1 MEKIDKLLHYLKYGI
16 WRVKL
21 VSLPKKISM
30 LVKQVRML
38 LLTFKG
44 FIEDNCVLRASSLTF
59 FTLLSIVPIF
69 AMAFGL
75 AKGFGLDKN
84 LEAQLKIA
92 FQGQQEILD
101 KILQFSHNQLERTAG
116 GMVAGVGVLLLFWT
130 ILKLMGNMENAL
142 NEIWGVKRG
151 RSLGRKI
158 MEYALIILVAPV
170 LLIMSQGVTA
180 FLTSYAT
187 LSVNKFEFLQFVGPY
202 LLLSLKVVPLLFLWG
217 MFTFLYMFL
226 PNTKVSLFS
235 GAFAG
240 FIAAVLFQIVQFAY
254 FQFQVKIFTQYSAI
268 YGSFAAMPLFLVWLE
283 VSWMIFLLGA
293 EISFSHQNV
302 DTFEFDHDVKNTSP
316 KFRRELQL
324 FTAAIIAERF
334 ETGGRPLSFKEFTKE
349 IGMPYRLAKLILNDL
364 TKAGV
369 ITLVL
374 GEGIQESD
382 ECYQP
387 AISTSQLTV
396 DSVLEK
402 LENQGVSDIPFNKN
416 DKFKHVEEILE
427 KFRNNNMK
435 SKQNIPLT
443 KI

>member
-1 MEKIDKLLHYLKYGI
+1 MEKIEKVLRYLRYDI

-21 VSLPKKISM
+21 VSLPKRMSL
-30 LVKQVRML
+30 LVKQLRML

-44 FIEDNCVLRASSLTF
+44 FVEDNCVLRASSLTF

-84 LEAQLKIA
+84 LEAQLKVA

-101 KILQFSHNQLERTAG
+101 RILEFSHNQLERTAG
-116 GMVAGVGVLLLFWT
+116 GMVAGLGVLLLFWT

-151 RSLGRKI
+151 RSLGRKV
-158 MEYALIILVAPV
+158 MEYALVVFVAPV
-170 LLIMSQGVTA
+170 LLIMSQGITA
-180 FLTSYAT
+180 FLSSHAT
-187 LSVNKFEFLQFVGPY
+187 LGLSKFEFLQFLGPY
-202 LLLSLKVVPLLFLWG
+202 LLFSLKFVPLLFLWG

-226 PNTKVSLFS
+226 PNTKVSFYS

-240 FIAAVLFQIVQFAY
+240 FIAALLFQLVQFAY
-254 FQFQVKIFTQYSAI
+254 FKFQMVIFTQYSAI

-324 FTAAIIAERF
+324 FTAALIAERF
-334 ETGGRPLSFKEFTKE
+334 ETGGAPLSLQELTSDH
-349 IGMPYRLAKLILNDL
+349 GMPYRLAKLILNDL
-364 TKAGV
+364 AKSGV
-369 ITLVL
+369 IILVV
-374 GEGIQESD
+374 GEGFQEND

-387 AISTSQLTV
+387 AITTSKLTV
-396 DSVLEK
+396 ESVLERID
-402 LENQGVSDIPFNKN
+402 EQGVDDIPFNK
-416 DKFKHVEEILE
+416 DVKFKRVEELLE
-427 KFRNNNMK
+427 SLRKANRK
-435 SKQNIPLT
+435 SKNNIQLT
-443 KI
+443 EI

>member
-1 MEKIDKLLHYLKYGI
+1 MERLQKILNYLRYDV
-16 WRVKL
+16 WRVRA
-21 VSLPKKISM
+21 VSLPKKISIW
-30 LVKQVRML
+30 VKQLRMV

-44 FIEDNCVLRASSLTF
+44 FVEDNCVLRASSLTF

-69 AMAFGL
+69 AMGFGI

-84 LEAQLKIA
+84 LEEQLKSA
-92 FQGQQEILD
+92 FAGQQEILD
-101 KILQFSHNQLERTAG
+101 RILEFSNNQLERTAG
-116 GMVAGVGVLLLFWT
+116 GMVAGLGVLLLFWT
-130 ILKLMGNMENAL
+130 ILKLMGNMESAL
-142 NEIWGVKRG
+142 NEIWGIKRG
-151 RSLGRKI
+151 RTIGRKM
-158 MEYALIILVAPV
+158 MEYVIVMFIGPL

-180 FLTSYAT
+180 FISTHAT
-187 LSVNKFEFLQFVGPY
+187 LGVNQFEFLQFLGPVVI
-202 LLLSLKVVPLLFLWG
+202 LALKFVPLIFLWAL
-217 MFTFLYMFL
+217 FTFLYIFM
-226 PNTKVSLFS
+226 PNTKVSFCS

-302 DTFEFDHDVKNTSP
+302 DTFEFDHDIKNTSP
-316 KFRRELQL
+316 KFRRELQI

-334 ETGGRPLSFKEFTKE
+334 EEGGRPVSMVELTKDFS
-349 IGMPYRLAKLILNDL
+349 MPYRLAKLILNDL

-369 ITLVL
+369 ITLVI
-374 GEGIQESD
+374 GDGIEEQD
-382 ECYQP
+382 ECYHP
-387 AISTSQLTV
+387 AITTSKLTV
-396 DSVLEK
+396 ESVLLR
-402 LENQGVSDIPFNKN
+402 LENQGVDDIPFKK
-416 DKFKHVEEILE
+416 DEKFKHVEELLD
-427 KFRNNNMK
+427 KLRQNNTK